1 MRYVSVVTVLLTM
14 STMSLIS
21 CSPSFTGESQ
31 IATPISGA
39 TDAGDGIK
47 KSSMDVNKYPI
58 TKTVCDPFGDNP
70 DPRSNQGLKAQL
82 WWLESGTPRQ
92 NNVAAMIAKGKKS
105 ERDLFFS
112 QLNVP
117 TRMFDQGFAN
127 ETGSTVKSDDGTT
140 LIEYFALRFNSILR
154 LAPTQRPAMY
164 EFAILSDDGAI
175 MTLRGS
181 DGVYRANVNND
192 GDHPTRLGCGIAPV
206 SMAADTELPMS
217 LDYYQG
223 PRYHISMIVLMRE
236 YDPNRPGNVNGKD
249 PACGVTGNGTWF
261 DPNNGSKPQKAYT
274 DLLAR
279 GWMPLSKDNYGL
291 PNTAM
296 FNPCKDGAPP
306 VITNFQILERFN
318 DGFIVTWNT
327 DIPSTSQVITTDASG
342 IQAITVSD
350 NILRTT
356 HQIRTTGQ
364 MPNTLY
370 KVQGVSITA
379 DYGRAISNEISA
391 MTDL

>member
-1 MRYVSVVTVLLTM
+1 MRYVSVFPVLLTM
-14 STMSLIS
+14 STLFLIS
-21 CSPSFTGESQ
+21 CSPSFTGVSE
-31 IATPISGA
+31 IAASIAGA
-39 TDAGDGIK
+39 IDAGGGVK

-58 TKTVCDPFGDNP
+58 TKTVCDPFGDDP
-70 DPRSNQGLKAQL
+70 DPRSNQGLTAQL
-82 WWLESGTPRQ
+82 WWLESGTARQ
-92 NNVAAMIAKGKKS
+92 SNVGAMIAKGKKS
-105 ERDLFFS
+105 ERSLFFS

-140 LIEYFALRFNSILR
+140 LIEYFALRFNSILK
-154 LAPTQRPAMY
+154 LAPQQKAAMY
-164 EFAILSDDGAI
+164 EFAVLSDDGAI
-175 MTLRGS
+175 LTLRGS
-181 DGVYRANVNND
+181 DGVYRANVDND
-192 GDHPTRLGCGIAPV
+192 GDHPTRLGCGITPV

-236 YDPNRPGNVNGKD
+236 YDPNRAGNVGGKD
-249 PACGVTGNGTWF
+249 PACGVTGNETWF

-279 GWMPLSKDNYGL
+279 GWVPLSKDNYGL

-296 FNPCKDGAPP
+296 FNPCKDGEPP

-327 DIPSTSQVITTDASG
+327 DIPATSQVITTDVAGNQS
-342 IQAITVSD
+342 ITVSD
-350 NILRTT
+350 NILRTS
-356 HQIRTTGQ
+356 HQVRTTGQ
-364 MPNTLY
+364 IANTQY
-370 KVQGVSITA
+370 KVQGVSISE
-379 DYGRAISNEISA
+379 DYGRSLSNELSA
-391 MTDL
+391 LTDL